1 MGATGV
7 GTAGTGGIAP
17 AVTLPP
23 PDGDRTRT
31 EPGSRPPPLLVGRT
45 LGLFGGAFAAY
56 LVVSVALWW
65 NVWSSHPTAVTTCGC
80 GDTSLFL
87 WFLEWPAYALAHGHD
102 LFFSTALFHPGGINL
117 LSNTSV
123 LAIGVVLAPVTWLF
137 GPVATMNVASTLAP
151 VLSALTM
158 FWLLRR
164 WVRWAPAAFVGGLVF
179 GFSPFVVVSLAGA
192 HLMSG
197 TLVLLPLM
205 VACLDELLV
214 RQERSPVKTGVV
226 FGLVVVLQFFVST
239 EVLVMA
245 VMCGVAGVVVLVV
258 YAAIRR
264 QLAARAPSA
273 GRGLLA
279 AGVVAVCLLAYPVW
293 FALDGP
299 AHLAGLVWPTLTPG
313 LGGIAPANLF
323 QAHPMTALRAEML
336 VTGGYQ
342 GPSLPHGEYLGP
354 GLIAV
359 VVVGVLVWRNDR
371 RLWFFGTLGVV
382 AVVASLGV
390 KSYWTPWRI
399 LAHVPLVQ
407 NIVAD
412 RFAAIT
418 SLCAAVM
425 LAVVIDRT
433 RGSVSG
439 VAGALVA
446 FAVAAVAVVSMAS
459 ALAGNFPLT
468 TSAVTLPRWYAAVGA
483 HLPPGQVVLA
493 YPAPFAFEQSA
504 EGWQAVDSLGFAL
517 VGGSGPGS
525 LPERAGA
532 ERAGQEVVGDLTFSV
547 DGPPT
552 PTGANVDA
560 VRRALTGWGVTLIVV
575 SDPSSLPRYEQGTDP
590 AAAIGLFT
598 LAVGRSPRFY
608 DGTWVWSGVRSLGP
622 PLTISPGDFAGCT
635 APGQLEARSPLAI
648 PDCVLAASRPS
659 P

>member
-1 MGATGV
+1 
-7 GTAGTGGIAP
+7 
-17 AVTLPP
+17 
-23 PDGDRTRT
+23 
-31 EPGSRPPPLLVGRT
+31 
-45 LGLFGGAFAAY
+45 
-56 LVVSVALWW
+56 VVSVALWW
-65 NVWSSHPTAVTTCGC
+65 NVWTSHPTAVTTCGC
-80 GDTSLFL
+80 GDTSLFI
-87 WFLEWPAYALAHGHD
+87 WFLEWPAYALAHGHN
-102 LFFSTALFHPGGINL
+102 LFYSTALFHPGGINL

-123 LAIGVVLAPVTWLF
+123 LAIGVLLAPVTWLF
-137 GPVATMNVASTLAP
+137 GPVATLNVASTLAP
-151 VLSALTM
+151 ALSALAM

-179 GFSPFVVVSLAGA
+179 GFSPFVVVGLAGA

-205 VACLDELLV
+205 VAGLDELLV
-214 RQERSPVKTGVV
+214 RQDRSPVMTGAVL
-226 FGLVVVLQFFVST
+226 GLVVAVQFFVST
-239 EVLVMA
+239 EVFVMA
-245 VMCGVAGVVVLVV
+245 VLCGVAGVVVLVA
-258 YAAIRR
+258 YAGLRGE
-264 QLAARAPSA
+264 LAARAPRA

-279 AGVVAVCLLAYPVW
+279 AGVVAVCLLAYPAW

-299 AHLAGLVWPTLTPG
+299 AHLAGLVWPTLAPG
-313 LGGIAPANLF
+313 LGGIDLGNLW

-342 GPSLPHGEYLGP
+342 GPALPPGEYLGP

-359 VVVGVLVWRNDR
+359 LVVGVLVWRRDR
-371 RLWFFGTLGVV
+371 RLWFFGALGVI

-399 LAHVPLVQ
+399 LDHVPLVQ

-418 SLCAAVM
+418 SLCVAVM

-433 RGSVSG
+433 RTSVHG
-439 VAGALVA
+439 AAGAVAALV
-446 FAVAAVAVVSMAS
+446 VAAVAVVSMGS

-468 TSAVTLPRWYAAVGA
+468 TRAVTLPHWYASVGA

-504 EGWQAVDSLGFAL
+504 EGWQAADSLDFAL
-517 VGGSGPGS
+517 IGGSGPES
-525 LPERAGA
+525 VPERAGA
-532 ERAGQEVVGDLTFSV
+532 ERAGQEVIGDSTFSL
-547 DGPPT
+547 DGPPA
-552 PTGANVDA
+552 PTEANVDA
-560 VRRALTGWGVTLIVV
+560 VRRALTDWGVTLIVV
-575 SDPSSLPRYEQGTDP
+575 PDPSSLPRYEQGTDP

-608 DGTWVWSGVRSLGP
+608 DDAWVWSGVRSLGS
-622 PLTISPGDFAGCT
+622 PLTISAGDFAGCT
-635 APGQLEARSPLAI
+635 APQELVGGSRLAI
-648 PDCVLAASRPS
+648 PECVLAASRPG